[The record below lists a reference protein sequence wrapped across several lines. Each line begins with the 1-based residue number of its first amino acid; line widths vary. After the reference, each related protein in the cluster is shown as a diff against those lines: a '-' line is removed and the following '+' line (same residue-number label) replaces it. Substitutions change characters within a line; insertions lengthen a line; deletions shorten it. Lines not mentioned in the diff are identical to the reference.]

1 MVTGLVVVPQ
11 EHWFGFNQ
19 SGPSIGMAW
28 RRDAHLRRCRA
39 EDAFCVSGILKRV
52 SQSWNEASGALAGA
66 GWLSGVLLRGACKS
80 RQGTKDCDSLYVS
93 DFKLVCLER
102 WFARL
107 RCSSQNVRGPA
118 DWPAL
123 GFPTSTCTCISVSTG
138 KVSGSE
144 MEREEQKMSF
154 SCNVLSSNFA
164 LHKYVSSSLDSPGI

>member
-1 MVTGLVVVPQ
+1 MKPQ
-11 EHWFGFNQ
+11 ELWLVLG
-19 SGPSIGMAW
+19 G
-28 RRDAHLRRCRA
+28 
-39 EDAFCVSGILKRV
+39 
-52 SQSWNEASGALAGA
+52 SQESRFAVLASLGKEPD
-66 GWLSGVLLRGACKS
+66 S
-80 RQGTKDCDSLYVS
+80 DSLYIS

-118 DWPAL
+118 DWPAP
-123 GFPTSTCTCISVSTG
+123 GFPTSTCTCVSVSTG

-144 MEREEQKMSF
+144 MERKEQKMSF